1 MPQNE
6 AISRSP
12 GIRAEADGLPL
23 GAVYGLACPALET
36 EPLDT
41 TPLNAEWRAQRP
53 ARKRAEDLKLRM
65 LLRAGDPGQALL
77 IAKYRSAEDLSLCL
91 TLPDGQRLAWRG
103 WVRRLALNPAHP
115 GAPVSLEAA
124 VCVDGGAE
132 VSP

>member
-6 AISRSP
+6 TISRSP

-65 LLRAGDPGQALL
+65 
-77 IAKYRSAEDLSLCL
+77 YRSAEGLSLCL

-103 WVRRLALNPAHP
+103 WVRRLALNAAHP

-132 VSP
+132 VSL